1 MVVPWIWY
9 SIWKFWVIYVLV
21 SLVFHVFSTAELI
34 SPCKTVNLAVW
45 AFSSIFLHDFTLYGI
60 DMNYIYHIS
69 SITTIFGPLSKVTI
83 LGHKCMAILGIRR
96 TEYRCTCTEYRWSCA
111 WKRNWCRAPT
121 VGVALVGLI
130 IIATVGCRLKKK
142 RSRKNISK
150 TDENEDYGTYSR
162 GWDGEGDYGDGDK
175 VYVTDTNVYYA

>member
-45 AFSSIFLHDFTLYGI
+45 AFSSNFLHDFTLYGI

-69 SITTIFGPLSKVTI
+69 SIATIFGPLSKVTI
-83 LGHKCMAILGIRR
+83 LGHKCMAILGIRLNGDDDVTHCVNQHMQLVLR
-96 TEYRCTCTEYRWSCA
+96 LVTMLSSQKQRFSSQLLRQSKIYRNC
-111 WKRNWCRAPT
+111 KMQ
-121 VGVALVGLI
+121 I
-130 IIATVGCRLKKK
+130 
-142 RSRKNISK
+142 
-150 TDENEDYGTYSR
+150 
-162 GWDGEGDYGDGDK
+162 
-175 VYVTDTNVYYA
+175 